1 MKTRTG
7 TLAVLTTALACA
19 PAYAAPAKVDLRVEG
34 ATKTLFEGS
43 VKTDGHSLNKDSSG
57 SHPCDGTNGGV
68 NPQPGP
74 TVTSALDDGLKRA
87 GLSWKASWSDDFSDF
102 LVNGI
107 GPDDATS
114 SEFWGNAVNGVPP
127 SVGGCQQQVKAG
139 DEVLWYFGGTFK
151 QILEASAAKTTRVGR
166 TFKVKVIAVVT
177 TFDDT
182 GKSSTSRKPIKGA
195 RIGGKKTDAKGIA
208 TLRFHS
214 AGVKR
219 LKATKSESVRSN
231 QVRVKVL
238 RKK

>member
-7 TLAVLTTALACA
+7 TLAVLTTVLACA

-34 ATKTLFEGS
+34 AKKTLFEGS
-43 VKTDGHSLNKDSSG
+43 VKTNGHAITKDSSG
-57 SHPCDGTNGGV
+57 SHPCDGTNGGA

-87 GLSWKASWSDDFSDF
+87 GLGWKASWSNDFSDF

-107 GPDDATS
+107 GPDDATD

-127 SVGGCQQQVKAG
+127 SLGGCQQQIKAG

-151 QILEASAAKTTRVGR
+151 QILEANSAKTTRVGR
-166 TFKVKVIAVVT
+166 TFRVKVVAVVT
-177 TFDDT
+177 TFDST
-182 GKSSTSRKPIKGA
+182 GKSSTQTKPVKGA
-195 RIGGKKTDAKGIA
+195 KIGGKKTDSKGIA
-208 TLRFHS
+208 TFRFRS
-214 AGVKR
+214 PGVKR
-219 LKATKSESVRSN
+219 LKATKAESVRSN